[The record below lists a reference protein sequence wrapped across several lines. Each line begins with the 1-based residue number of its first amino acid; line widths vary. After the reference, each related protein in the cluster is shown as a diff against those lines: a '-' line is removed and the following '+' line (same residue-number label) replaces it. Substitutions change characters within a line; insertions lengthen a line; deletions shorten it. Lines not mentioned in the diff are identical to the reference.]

1 MIFKQIEQQKS
12 VNVSLTICAEE
23 KNLRVRNEKKPAKK
37 LFPNS
42 NLFKKWTV
50 ELSEDDQRKA
60 EDLFQ
65 KYGYNAFLS
74 DQMPLDQELPDTRD
88 HRCIEREYPH
98 NLPTISVVLIYL
110 DEALSV
116 IQRAI
121 CSIINRTPAH
131 LLKEII
137 LVDDHSKNEDLKT
150 QLHVYISSI
159 NEKHPGLVKMVTHP
173 EQKGLAQARISG
185 WKAATGDVI
194 AILDAHI
201 EVHVKWSP
209 SVMGILVVDRLFFG
223 EIGTLDGGMQ
233 VYGGENV
240 ELGIRVWLC
249 GGSIEVVP
257 CSKVAHIERA
267 HKPYMPDL
275 SGVMKRNALRVAE
288 VWMDEYKRNVHIAWG
303 VPIQNHGIDIGDVS
317 ERKRLRERLK
327 CKPFKWYLENVYTEL
342 KPRHVLAYGVEKVW
356 PAFKPAEI
364 LIRSPSVMGILVVD
378 RLFFGEIGTLD
389 GGMQVY
395 GGENVELGIR
405 VWLCGGSIEVV
416 PCSKV
421 AHIERA
427 HKPYMPDLSG
437 VMKRNA
443 LRVAEVW
450 MDEYKRNV
458 HIAWG
463 VPIQNHGIDIGD
475 VSERKKLRER
485 LKCKPFKWYLENV
498 YTELNPRNILAY
510 GVLQKRVSSRQD
522 VMKSRFDH
530 KHRVRHFY
538 FQKGDK
544 VRTKKSV
551 HVPKAHPKFTPPV
564 EVRKKVV
571 PYTYLLDDGKKWHA
585 SCLAPVPTKALD
597 NGLTINAENLIPSHV
612 PLSGNSGSSDACP
625 REKHQRREPD
635 ERKLKVRNEKKPVNK
650 LFPNSYLFKQWTV
663 ELSEDDQ
670 RKAEDLFQK
679 YGYNAFLSDQMP
691 LERELPVTREHRCI
705 GREYGVFSFGGHTA

>member
-1 MIFKQIEQQKS
+1 MSQDGGGKGHVLPRPDHPQNVPTFWSPLQFRALETMAEPLLARIQADRTLVLSPVFDR
-12 VNVSLTICAEE
+12 VNYYDLEVTNYVASAHGFDWALWCMYVA
-23 KNLRVRNEKKPAKK
+23 
-37 LFPNS
+37 FP
-42 NLFKKWTV
+42 KKWY
-50 ELSEDDQRKA
+50 DQN
-60 EDLFQ
+60 DPSQ
-65 KYGYNAFLS
+65 
-74 DQMPLDQELPDTRD
+74 
-88 HRCIEREYPH
+88 
-98 NLPTISVVLIYL
+98 
-110 DEALSV
+110 
-116 IQRAI
+116 
-121 CSIINRTPAH
+121 
-131 LLKEII
+131 
-137 LVDDHSKNEDLKT
+137 
-150 QLHVYISSI
+150 
-159 NEKHPGLVKMVTHP
+159 PGK
-173 EQKGLAQARISG
+173 
-185 WKAATGDVI
+185 
-194 AILDAHI
+194 
-201 EVHVKWSP
+201 
-209 SVMGILVVDRLFFG
+209 
-223 EIGTLDGGMQ
+223 
-233 VYGGENV
+233 
-240 ELGIRVWLC
+240 
-249 GGSIEVVP
+249 
-257 CSKVAHIERA
+257 
-267 HKPYMPDL
+267 
-275 SGVMKRNALRVAE
+275 
-288 VWMDEYKRNVHIAWG
+288 
-303 VPIQNHGIDIGDVS
+303 
-317 ERKRLRERLK
+317 
-327 CKPFKWYLENVYTEL
+327 
-342 KPRHVLAYGVEKVW
+342 
-356 PAFKPAEI
+356 
-364 LIRSPSVMGILVVD
+364 SPSVMGILVVD

-485 LKCKPFKWYLENV
+485 LKCKPFKCLNV
-498 YTELNPRNILAY
+498 LKPSPSGHEPKQ
-510 GVLQKRVSSRQD
+510 LQKRVSSRQD

-625 REKHQRREPD
+625 REKHQRREPGW
-635 ERKLKVRNEKKPVNK
+635 LKDYV
-650 LFPNSYLFKQWTV
+650 
-663 ELSEDDQ
+663 
-670 RKAEDLFQK
+670 
-679 YGYNAFLSDQMP
+679 
-691 LERELPVTREHRCI
+691 H
-705 GREYGVFSFGGHTA
+705 